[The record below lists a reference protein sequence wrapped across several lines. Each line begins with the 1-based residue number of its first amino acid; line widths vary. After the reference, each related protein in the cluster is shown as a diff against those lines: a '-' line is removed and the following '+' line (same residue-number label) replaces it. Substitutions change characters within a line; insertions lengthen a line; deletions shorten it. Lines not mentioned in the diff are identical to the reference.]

1 MSHPHINR
9 VIRTLIIFIVILN
22 TNFYAQELNT
32 MEKEMKAYLNDLD
45 QKIGPLFTET
55 NTAYFKA
62 TISGKPEDYKKWENL
77 SIAMSKI
84 YSDKEIFARLTTYR
98 ESNQIRDG
106 LLRRQLEKYYLSFA
120 GNQYEPELLEKI
132 ISMQTMI
139 ENKYA
144 TYRTK
149 VGEKELSDNEVENL
163 LKTSLDS
170 RELQNVW
177 EASKQIGPAVAHD
190 VLELV
195 KLRNQAAKSLGYNNY
210 HTMALSLGEQNPE
223 EISALMDELD
233 GLTRGAFQGLKGEID
248 QYLAERLKIAPAEL
262 RPWHYQNR
270 YFQEAPKIYDL
281 DLDAYYA
288 KQNLET
294 LTKDYYASIGLPID
308 ELVAK
313 SDLYEKP
320 GKYQHAY
327 CTHIDREGDVRVVC
341 NIRPNYNWMGT
352 MLHEY
357 GHAVYD
363 RYLSFSI
370 PWILRE
376 PAHTFTTEAIAML
389 FGRLASNP
397 YWIQA
402 MTGISDDEVKKIE
415 VTAGKTLRM
424 EQLIF
429 SRWVQVVYRFEKAM
443 YENPDQDLNTLW
455 WDLVEKYQM
464 VKKPEGRT
472 APDWVTKIH
481 IALYPAYYHN
491 YLMGELLASQ
501 LHYHIEAAVVKSSDK
516 TNLTYKGNNA
526 VGAYLTEMVFKPAA
540 LFPWNTMIERATGE
554 KLTARYYAKQ
564 FVD

>member
-1 MSHPHINR
+1 MSHQHIGR
-9 VIRTLIIFIVILN
+9 ALVTLFIFIVILN

-32 MEKEMKAYLNDLD
+32 MEKEIKAYLHELD

-55 NTAYFKA
+55 NTAYFEA
-62 TISGKPEDYKKWENL
+62 TISGKPEDYKKWEDL
-77 SIAMSKI
+77 SIALSKI
-84 YSDKEIFARLTTYR
+84 YSDKEIFARLTKYR
-98 ESNQIRDG
+98 ESNSIRDG

-120 GNQYEPELLEKI
+120 GSQFEPELLEKI

-149 VGEKELSDNEVENL
+149 LGEKVLSDNEVESL
-163 LKTSLDS
+163 LKTSLDPK
-170 RELQNVW
+170 ELQNVW
-177 EASKQIGPAVAHD
+177 EASKQIGPEVAND

-195 KLRNQAAKSLGYNNY
+195 KLRNQAAKSLGYSNY

-233 GLTRGAFQGLKGEID
+233 ALTRGAFQGLKNDID
-248 QYLAERLKIAPAEL
+248 HYLAERLKITTADL

-270 YFQEAPKIYDL
+270 YFQEAPKIYDV
-281 DLDAYYA
+281 DLDSYYA

-308 ELVAK
+308 EMLAK

-327 CTHIDREGDVRVVC
+327 CSHIDREGDVRVVC

-363 RYLSFSI
+363 RYLNLQL

-376 PAHTFTTEAIAML
+376 PAHTFTTESIAML
-389 FGRLASNP
+389 FGRFASNP
-397 YWIQA
+397 YWIQV

-415 VTAGKTLRM
+415 ATAAKTLRM

-443 YENPDQDLNTLW
+443 YENPDQDLNALW
-455 WDLVEKYQM
+455 WNLVEKYQM
-464 VKKPEGRT
+464 VKKPEGRN

-501 LHYHIEAAVVKSSDK
+501 LHYHIASAVVKSSDK
-516 TNLTYKGNNA
+516 TVLTYKGNPA
-526 VGAYLTEMVFKPAA
+526 VGTYLTDMVFRPAA
-540 LFPWNTMIERATGE
+540 LYPWNTMIEKATGE

-564 FVD
+564 FVE